1 MAPRRPRRPRLY
13 VLTIDGIWRPAEWP
27 TRLAVIVSTVVST
40 GRAEL
45 ERRLQRANVP
55 AEVTSAVLARTHQP
69 VPGGSV
75 REHFLRNIHPASL
88 VAETALVPTGMRG
101 SPQPFGVV
109 RGAVPV
115 TWIIRFA

>member
-1 MAPRRPRRPRLY
+1 MAF
-13 VLTIDGIWRPAEWP
+13 GAPAKWP

-69 VPGGSV
+69 VPAGGGSV

-88 VAETALVPTGMRG
+88 VAETALVPAGMRE